1 MTAEA
6 PGVLVFHR
14 PARVHPEPVRAE
26 PMVLSP
32 PPTVPQ
38 PMHGTWLQ
46 LLLPV
51 VGSLGIIGFA
61 LVYRNAVFLAVAAG
75 IAVLTITLWIAI
87 RVQQSRGAKKGRRQ
101 SATRYRTYLSEQR
114 TKIGQVASAQRR
126 RLDHLF
132 PDVERVWSLVTGRRQ
147 LWERRR
153 GDGDFLH
160 VRIGLGDV
168 PLAVPLRLD
177 LGSNPL
183 TEYEADLLAEATEL
197 VDSLQALR
205 IAPVVIPAADLGSAA
220 VIGPPED
227 ARAVVRAL
235 LCQLAAFHAPE
246 DLRLVASFSRG
257 QEPEWGWMKWLPHTR
272 ESTIGDDWGR
282 HTVGLATS
290 AADLEV
296 LLTRLARPRLDHLDR
311 IREAGP
317 LAQAVTFQQVVVV
330 VDGYDPDGP
339 VGRLSALD
347 ELLGRARDIGI
358 TVITLV
364 EEPDDVP
371 ATVDARIELAEGGWL
386 SYVESGPEGRREHG
400 VRADVADPELCE
412 ALARAMAPLR
422 LRVRRGRTTTVDSEG
437 LLELLSLGGVER
449 VGPEATWRDPD
460 DIPRLLRTP
469 IGVGEDGSPVDLDL
483 KEAAEGGMGPHGLV
497 VGATGSGKSELL
509 RTLVTGLAVTHAPE
523 DLALVLVDYKG
534 GATFAGLAGL
544 PHVAGM
550 ITNLEQEL
558 SLVDRMHEALFAEL
572 ERRQRVLQGAGFLD
586 RVRDYQ
592 ARRRKEGGLAPLP
605 SLLVVV
611 DEFGELLTNRPDFLD
626 LFVSIGRTGR
636 SLGIHLLLA
645 TQRLDEGRI
654 RGLEGHLRYRVCLRT
669 FSADESLVA
678 LGTRDAF
685 ELPPLPG
692 LGYLKVDSSMVRF
705 KAALA
710 TRAHRRARP
719 MAEEPDVVRAFGISG
734 PGPELAVVGDPV
746 GEPGPTED
754 EDGDGRVQTEMQVV
768 AEALARSTGPDR
780 RVRQV
785 WLPPLPSALALDHV
799 QGIAEGE
806 ARSPDAPG
814 WLRVPVGLLD
824 RPRHQAQEPFV
835 LDFTG
840 GGGHLAVVGAP
851 RSGKSTLLQTVV
863 GALALTHDPGE
874 VQVYAVDLGGGG
886 LEALAEVPHVGG
898 VYGRGD
904 REGVQRLIREVEAIA
919 AARAG
924 EFRRHRLGGMAD
936 HHGARRDGRISSG
949 HGEVFLVID
958 NWGAFAQE
966 FEELQDVVID
976 LAASGLHYGVHVAVA
991 GNRWNDMRLSLRDN
1005 LGSRLELRLNDPIES
1020 EIDRGAAGAL
1030 ADDTPGRG
1038 LFRTGEQ
1045 VQIAVPRVD
1054 GRGDVG
1060 GLALGVEGLVAE
1072 AARRWLGSP
1081 SAPRVLMLPAEVR
1094 PEDLP
1099 DPARD
1104 PEPGVAIG
1112 VEEFGLE
1119 PVRVDLFD
1127 ADPHFL
1133 VYGDGE
1139 TGKTTLLRGWIR
1151 GLAAKH
1157 PPDRV
1162 RIAVVDHRRLL
1173 ADAVPTDHLFGY
1185 ACTPAQMAEL
1195 AGRLEAELQA
1205 RLPPPDAP
1213 PQHLGRQWWEGPA
1226 MVLFVDDYDL
1236 VATAAGNP
1244 LGSLVELL
1252 AQGRDV
1258 GFHVVV
1264 ARRVGGTARS
1274 SFEPFLQRIRELT
1287 TPGLV
1292 LGGDPNEGPL
1302 IDGQRAEHL
1311 PPGRGY
1317 LVRRRR
1323 TALVQVAR
1331 FDEPA
1336 DRRERGLV
1344 T

>member
-14 PARVHPEPVRAE
+14 PARVHPEPVQAE
-26 PMVLSP
+26 PIIVSP

-61 LVYRNAVFLAVAAG
+61 LVYRNTVFLAVAAG

-87 RVQQSRGAKKGRRQ
+87 RVQQSRGAKVARRQ
-101 SATRYRTYLSEQR
+101 AAARYRTYLSEQR
-114 TKIGQVASAQRR
+114 TKIGEVASAQRR

-153 GDGDFLH
+153 ADHDFLD
-160 VRIGLGDV
+160 VRLGLGEV
-168 PLAVPLRLD
+168 PLAAPLNLD

-183 TEYEADLLAEATEL
+183 TEYEPDLLKEATEL
-197 VDSLQALR
+197 VESQQTLR
-205 IAPVVIPAADLGSAA
+205 MAPVVVPAAALGSVA
-220 VIGPPED
+220 VVGPPDE
-227 ARAVVRAL
+227 ARALVRAAL
-235 LCQLAAFHAPE
+235 AQLAAFHAPE
-246 DLRLVASFSRG
+246 DLRLVASFSRRD
-257 QEPEWGWMKWLPHTR
+257 EAAWAWMKWLPHTR
-272 ESTIGDDWGR
+272 ESTIGDDWSR
-282 HTVGLATS
+282 HAVGLATFPG
-290 AADLEV
+290 DLEV

-311 IREAGP
+311 VREAGP

-339 VGRLSALD
+339 VGRLSVLD
-347 ELLGRARDIGI
+347 DLLGRAKDIGI
-358 TVITLV
+358 TVVTLV
-364 EEPDDVP
+364 EDPNLVP
-371 ATVDARIELAEGGWL
+371 ATVDARIELADGGWL
-386 SYVESGPEGRREHG
+386 SYVESGPDGRREHG
-400 VRADVADPELCE
+400 VRADSADPELCE
-412 ALARAMAPLR
+412 ALARGMAPLR

-437 LLELLSLGGVER
+437 LLELLALGGADR
-449 VGPEATWRDPD
+449 VGSEATWQDPD
-460 DIPRLLRTP
+460 DVPRLLRTP
-469 IGVGEDGSPVDLDL
+469 IGVGEDGSAVILDL

-509 RTLVTGLAVTHAPE
+509 RTLVAGLAVTHAPE

-572 ERRQRVLQGAGFLD
+572 ERRQRVLQDAGFLD

-592 ARRRKEGGLAPLP
+592 ARRRKEGGLPPLP

-636 SLGIHLLLA
+636 SLGVHLLLA

-710 TRAHRRARP
+710 TRVHREAHP
-719 MAEEPDVVRAFGISG
+719 MAEEPDVVRAFEISG
-734 PGPELAVVGDPV
+734 PGPELAVVGEPAGDGPV
-746 GEPGPTED
+746 D
-754 EDGDGRVQTEMQVV
+754 RDGDGRVRTEMQVV
-768 AEALARSTGPDR
+768 AESLARSTEPER

-785 WLPPLPSALALDHV
+785 WLPPLPTALALDQV
-799 QGIAEGE
+799 SGVTEGE
-806 ARSPDAPG
+806 TRSPESPD
-814 WLRVPVGLLD
+814 WLHVPVGLVD
-824 RPRHQAQEPFV
+824 RPRQQSRGAFV
-835 LDFTG
+835 LDFAG

-851 RSGKSTLLQTVV
+851 RSGKSTVLQTVV
-863 GALALTHDPGE
+863 GALALTHDPAD
-874 VQVYAVDLGGGG
+874 VQVYCLDLGGGG
-886 LEALAEVPHVGG
+886 LHALAGTPHVGA
-898 VYGRGD
+898 VHGRGD
-904 REGVQRLIREVEAIA
+904 REGMQRVLREIEAIA

-924 EFRRHRLGGMAD
+924 EFRQHRLGGMAD
-936 HHGARRDGRISSG
+936 HHRARREGRIGSR
-949 HGEVFLVID
+949 HGNVFLVID
-958 NWGAFAQE
+958 NWAAFAQE
-966 FEELQDVVID
+966 FEDLQDVVID
-976 LAASGLHYGVHVAVA
+976 LAASGLHYGIHVVVA
-991 GNRWNDMRLSLRDN
+991 SNRWNDMRLALRDN
-1005 LGSRLELRLNDPIES
+1005 MGGRLELRLNDPIES
-1020 EIDRGAAGAL
+1020 EIDRSAAAAL

-1045 VQIAVPRVD
+1045 VQIALPRVD
-1054 GRGDVG
+1054 GQADVG
-1060 GLALGVEGLVAE
+1060 ALALGVEGLVEE
-1072 AARRWLGSP
+1072 AGRRWAGSSP
-1081 SAPRVLMLPAEVR
+1081 APPVLMLPAEVG
-1094 PEDLP
+1094 PDDLP
-1099 DPARD
+1099 DPAQD

-1119 PVRVDLFD
+1119 PVRIDLFD
-1127 ADPHFL
+1127 TDPHFL

-1139 TGKTTLLRGWIR
+1139 TGKTTLIRGWIR
-1151 GLAAKH
+1151 GLVAGHA
-1157 PPDRV
+1157 PDRV
-1162 RIAVVDHRRLL
+1162 RIAVIDYRRLL
-1173 ADAVPTDHLFGY
+1173 ADVVPAEHAFGY
-1185 ACTPAQMAEL
+1185 AYTPTQVSEL
-1195 AGRLEAELQA
+1195 AGRLSAELQA
-1205 RLPPPDAP
+1205 RQPPADVSPAE
-1213 PQHLGRQWWEGPA
+1213 LGRRRWWDGPEL
-1226 MVLFVDDYDL
+1226 VLFVDDYDL
-1236 VATAAGNP
+1236 VATPAGNP
-1244 LGSLVELL
+1244 MGPLVELL
-1252 AQGRDV
+1252 AQGRDI
-1258 GFHVVV
+1258 GFHVVL

-1274 SFEPFLQRIRELT
+1274 SFEPFLQRIRELS

-1292 LGGDPNEGPL
+1292 LSGDPNEGPL
-1302 IDGQRAEHL
+1302 IEGQRAEHL

-1323 TALVQVAR
+1323 TALIQVAKVE
-1331 FDEPA
+1331 DESS
-1336 DRRERGLV
+1336 DRRTEELR